1 MYTDNANIIRRIT
14 SFENSYRRM
23 AENALRNEGVYQS
36 HHHLLGYIAQHE
48 NTSQCSIAEALDIS
62 PAAVTNGI
70 KRLELRGYVVKV
82 VNSDDNRYNQVAVT
96 RSGAKVHEDSE
107 RIILKIHDQIFQGFA
122 PEERELLSKFIERM
136 QQNIT
141 TVNESKTR

>member
-14 SFENSYRRM
+14 SFENSYRRL
-23 AENALRNEGVYQS
+23 AENALRSEGVYQS

-82 VNSDDNRYNQVAVT
+82 VNSDDNRYNQVTVT
-96 RSGAKVHEDSE
+96 RSGAKVREDSE
-107 RIILKIHDQIFQGFA
+107 RVILKIHDHIFVGFA
-122 PEERELLSKFIERM
+122 PEGREQLYDLIERM
-136 QQNIT
+136 QENIT
-141 TVNESKTR
+141 NANESKTR